1 VPYSQKYTP
10 TDCFFGYSTTGIAKK
25 ESWTSISPVSFKL
38 SYAEVLISTGEALQQ
53 KTTKGSY

>member
-1 VPYSQKYTP
+1 
-10 TDCFFGYSTTGIAKK
+10 
-25 ESWTSISPVSFKL
+25 VSFKL